1 MIFIYHACRNNH
13 NTCTTNLEKKHYM
26 QDRVNL
32 ENDQMTMNCMSCSNA
47 SSKMIA
53 SDVDMSQENSDARS
67 QCLHNDE
74 EKIADIIDLLIKT
87 STLKKKMSKDYL

>member
-1 MIFIYHACRNNH
+1 
-13 NTCTTNLEKKHYM
+13 
-26 QDRVNL
+26 
-32 ENDQMTMNCMSCSNA
+32 
-47 SSKMIA
+47 MIA